1 MKVSR
6 MFRLLGVAASA
17 LAAAAL
23 AGCGGNKYAATDAV
37 NPEKPFVFPGQLP
50 PAGSAPAA
58 AAAQNTGFGSMT
70 NVAVNPGVMLPQS
83 AAVLRAGDR
92 VTISFSD
99 IPQPPQPFEVRIPED
114 GKITLPYNI
123 TVQTIGKTANQLQEE
138 IRNAYVPKY
147 FVRMTVTIKAD
158 ERFYFVGGEVRAPA
172 RQPYGGDLTVL
183 RAIDSVGGFTDFA
196 QRKKIELRRANGQT
210 HTINWYKAIKNPK
223 LDLPVYPNDQITV
236 HKKGPLGL

>member
-1 MKVSR
+1 
-6 MFRLLGVAASA
+6 MFRVLGASVSA
-17 LAAAAL
+17 LAVAAL
-23 AGCGGNKYAATDAV
+23 VGCGGNKYAASDSI

-50 PAGSAPAA
+50 PSSVPAA
-58 AAAQNTGFGSMT
+58 TTNVQPGAPQNTNMGPMT
-70 NVAVNPGVMLPQS
+70 PVGVSTGGAASQS
-83 AAVLRAGDR
+83 AAVLRPGDR

-147 FVRMTVTIKAD
+147 FVRMTVTIKAE

-172 RQPYGGDLTVL
+172 RVPYGGDLTVL

-196 QRKKIELRRANGQT
+196 KRKKIELRRANGQT
-210 HTINWYKAIKNPK
+210 HMINWYKAIENPK

-236 HKKGPLGL
+236 HKKGPLGF